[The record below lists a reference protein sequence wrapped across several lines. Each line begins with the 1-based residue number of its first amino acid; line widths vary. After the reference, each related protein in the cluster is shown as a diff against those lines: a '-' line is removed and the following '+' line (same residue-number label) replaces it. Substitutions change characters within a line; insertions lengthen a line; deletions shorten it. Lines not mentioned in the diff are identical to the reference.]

1 MLDLLLTMPR
11 FQKRVFS
18 VLSDITLL
26 AFSLWLAI
34 SLRLGELYVPV
45 GFYLYSCFLVTIAVS
60 IIVFARLGLYR
71 AIIRYLSMQALSV
84 VLMGVSISALLF
96 ASSSFLLQVQVPRS
110 ATLIYLG
117 VSFLLVGGSRML
129 VRGYVHSLDRL
140 QREKVIIFGAGS
152 AGFQLL
158 NALNQAGDYQP
169 IAYIDDDQSKQ
180 GTVIQGVGIYG
191 RHHLEELI
199 EQHQVKTLL
208 IAIGKTSRSN
218 RSQLLEYVETL
229 PVRIKTI
236 PDMTDILSGRARIEE
251 IRDIDI
257 EDLLGRKKVAAVEG
271 LVSACI
277 ENKVVLVTGA
287 GGSIGSELCRH
298 IVRLNPVRLV
308 MLEQSEYGLYRIERQ
323 IKAILIAESIDV
335 ELVAIMSSVQ
345 NRTRL
350 DAVLSAFEVETI
362 YHAAAYKHVPM
373 VENNM
378 VEGIRNNV
386 FGTLRLAEAAI
397 EAEVET
403 FVLISTDK
411 AVRPTNVM
419 GASKRMAELV
429 LQGLDQRQEKTRFC
443 MVRFGNVLGSS
454 GSVVPLFR
462 AQIKSGGPV
471 TVTHEDITRYFMT
484 IPEAVQL
491 VLQASSMGEG
501 GDVFILD
508 MGKSVRIADLA
519 RRMIH
524 LMGHTVLDD
533 NNPEGDI
540 EISYSGLRPGEKLY
554 EELLIGD
561 NPRGTD
567 HPQIMKAQ
575 EDFLPWDQLEH
586 LLNEMDQACLG
597 HECSRLR
604 ELLLRAPTG
613 FQPTDPVQ
621 DLVCNQIDRRLRHR
635 GRVAAVAES
644 TQAVSQNS

>member
-1 MLDLLLTMPR
+1 MPR
-11 FQKRVFS
+11 FQKRIFS
-18 VLSDITLL
+18 VLSDIILL
-26 AFSLWLAI
+26 AFSLWFAI
-34 SLRLGELYVPV
+34 SLRLGELYLPV
-45 GFYLYSCFLVTIAVS
+45 GLYLYSCFFVTIAAS
-60 IIVFARLGLYR
+60 IIVFAKLGLYR

-117 VSFLLVGGSRML
+117 VSFLFVGGSRML
-129 VRGYVHSLDRL
+129 VRGYVQSLDRL

-158 NALNQAGDYQP
+158 TALNQAGDYQP

-191 RHHLEELI
+191 RHHLEDLI
-199 EQHQVKTLL
+199 EQHGVKTIL
-208 IAIGKTSRSN
+208 IAIGKTSRSK

-229 PVRIKTI
+229 SVRVKTI

-257 EDLLGRKKVAAVEG
+257 EDLLGRKKIEAVEG

-308 MLEQSEYGLYRIERQ
+308 MFEQSEYGLYRIERQ
-323 IKAILIAESIDV
+323 LKAILKAESIDV

-345 NRTRL
+345 NRTRI
-350 DAVLSAFEVETI
+350 DAVLSSFEVETI

-373 VENNM
+373 VEHNM
-378 VEGIRNNV
+378 IEGIRNNV

-397 EAEVET
+397 EAEIET

-462 AQIKSGGPV
+462 TQIRSGGPV

-524 LMGHTVLDD
+524 LMGHTVLDEG
-533 NNPEGDI
+533 NPEGDI
-540 EISYSGLRPGEKLY
+540 EIAYSGLRPGEKLY

-575 EDFLPWDQLEH
+575 EDFLAWDQLEH
-586 LLNEMDQACLG
+586 LLNDMDQACLS
-597 HECSRLR
+597 HDCSRLR
-604 ELLLRAPTG
+604 ELLLNAPTG
-613 FQPTDPVQ
+613 FQPTTQ
-621 DLVCNQIDRRLRHR
+621 IEDLVCNQIERRKRHHSH
-635 GRVAAVAES
+635 VAAVADKIHPMS
-644 TQAVSQNS
+644 LNS